1 MQAFIAFADDATGLT
16 PRYPATVSQQ
26 SSPPRRRH
34 LMDPNAPRKAT
45 DPKDLERLHRVQRRV
60 VSVLII
66 TTLIHLTV
74 GLVLAADAID
84 DDRRYAQVILILI
97 GAAFYVLGIAAVS
110 AINKKPLLSW
120 WMLTGLVPVAAGL
133 WWVVLR

>member
-1 MQAFIAFADDATGLT
+1 
-16 PRYPATVSQQ
+16 
-26 SSPPRRRH
+26 
-34 LMDPNAPRKAT
+34 MDPNAPRKVA

-60 VSVLII
+60 ISVLVI

-74 GLVLAADAID
+74 GLVLAADAVD
-84 DDRRYAQVILILI
+84 DDRLDAQIALILL
-97 GAAFYVLGIAAVS
+97 GAAFYLVGIAAVR
-110 AINKKPLLSW
+110 AINKKPLLTW

>member
-1 MQAFIAFADDATGLT
+1 
-16 PRYPATVSQQ
+16 
-26 SSPPRRRH
+26 
-34 LMDPNAPRKAT
+34 MDPDAPRKVA

-74 GLVLAADAID
+74 GLILAADAVP
-84 DDRRYAQVILILI
+84 DDRRDAQVCLIVL
-97 GAAFYVLGIAAVS
+97 GAAFYVVGIAAVR
-110 AINKKPLLSW
+110 AINKVPLATW
-120 WMLTGLVPVAAGL
+120 WMLTGLVPVALGL

>member
-1 MQAFIAFADDATGLT
+1 MDPDA
-16 PRYPATVSQQ
+16 
-26 SSPPRRRH
+26 PRR
-34 LMDPNAPRKAT
+34 AA

-60 VSVLII
+60 VSVLIV

-74 GLVLAADAID
+74 GLILAADAISD
-84 DDRRYAQVILILI
+84 DQRAAQVILIVI
-97 GAAFYVLGIAAVS
+97 GAAFYVLGIAAVC
-110 AINKKPLLSW
+110 AINNKPLLSW

>member
-1 MQAFIAFADDATGLT
+1 
-16 PRYPATVSQQ
+16 
-26 SSPPRRRH
+26 
-34 LMDPNAPRKAT
+34 MDPNAPRKAT

-74 GLVLAADAID
+74 GLVLAADAIN

-120 WMLTGLVPVAAGL
+120 WMLTGLIPVAAGL

>member
-1 MQAFIAFADDATGLT
+1 M
-16 PRYPATVSQQ
+16 SQQ

-34 LMDPNAPRKAT
+34 LIDPNAPRKVA
-45 DPKDLERLHRVQRRV
+45 DKKDLERLHRVQRRV

-74 GLVLAADAID
+74 GLVLAADAVD
-84 DDRRYAQVILILI
+84 DDRTDAQLALIVL
-97 GAAFYVLGIAAVS
+97 GAAFYVLGIAAVR
-110 AINKKPLLSW
+110 AINKKPLLTW
-120 WMLTGLVPVAAGL
+120 WMLTGLMPVAGGI